1 MNGGLQYS
9 ALARILTL
17 NNQIHDL
24 ENQLLAVEM
33 PTGHLR
39 LNKESSISRIAR
51 IQDAAPQPVAQPH
64 PVADFDHHLIVR
76 APRRRATGD
85 GLQSG
90 YKIVIARVVPQ
101 EHSKSA

>member
-51 IQDAAPQPVAQPH
+51 IQEEIDQAT
-64 PVADFDHHLIVR
+64 R
-76 APRRRATGD
+76 ASLATCWLGNTNEEEEY
-85 GLQSG
+85 GL
-90 YKIVIARVVPQ
+90 
-101 EHSKSA
+101 